1 MTWLLSGEKTV
12 ITPHYLY
19 CDNQSLT
26 PFGILLFCVYRMI
39 KTEVQHEPDAEGLKI
54 AKEEPGI
61 LQHEPE
67 KLIKPKEEPGVLQHE
82 PDPEGWIKPKEE
94 PGILQHEPGRLI
106 KPKKEPGVLQ
116 PEPETEI
123 WIKPK
128 EESGVLQH
136 EPEPEGLMEPKEEP
150 GVLQVLER
158 LEDASETMLSR

>member
-1 MTWLLSGEKTV
+1 MTWLLSWGKNSHHTTKT
-12 ITPHYLY
+12 
-19 CDNQSLT
+19 
-26 PFGILLFCVYRMI
+26 FGILLFCVYRMI

-61 LQHEPE
+61 LQHEP
-67 KLIKPKEEPGVLQHE
+67 
-82 PDPEGWIKPKEE
+82 
-94 PGILQHEPGRLI
+94 GRLI

-123 WIKPK
+123 WIKLK

-136 EPEPEGLMEPKEEP
+136 EPEPEGLIKPKEEP

>member
-1 MTWLLSGEKTV
+1 MTWLLSWGKNSHHTTKT
-12 ITPHYLY
+12 
-19 CDNQSLT
+19 
-26 PFGILLFCVYRMI
+26 FGILLFCVYRMI

-61 LQHEPE
+61 LQHEP
-67 KLIKPKEEPGVLQHE
+67 V
-82 PDPEGWIKPKEE
+82 
-94 PGILQHEPGRLI
+94 RLI

-123 WIKPK
+123 WIKLK

-136 EPEPEGLMEPKEEP
+136 EPEPEGLIKPKEEP

>member
-1 MTWLLSGEKTV
+1 MTWLLSWGKNSHHTTKT
-12 ITPHYLY
+12 
-19 CDNQSLT
+19 
-26 PFGILLFCVYRMI
+26 FGILLFCVYRMI

-67 KLIKPKEEPGVLQHE
+67 KLIKPKEEPGLLQHE

-94 PGILQHEPGRLI
+94 TGILQHEPGRLI
-106 KPKKEPGVLQ
+106 KL
-116 PEPETEI
+116 
-123 WIKPK
+123 K

-136 EPEPEGLMEPKEEP
+136 EPEPEGLIKPKEEP